1 MKTTPIVQ
9 HALQHA
15 GENLYRNQS
24 SGIYYALFKRD
35 GKQIR
40 RSLKTTDK
48 ELARRKLS
56 SLREQVQRLTADDAK
71 TLRFAE
77 YKVDEKTGE
86 PTDEL
91 IGGLAKRWFDVA
103 TAGLKPSSR
112 ERRLVAIKSLSP
124 AFQALTVRSITLR
137 HVENWYS
144 KRSQERAAQTVNI
157 EVETLRGILA
167 YACKH
172 GLLLDNP
179 AMGLK
184 RLRLTSKAMVCPT
197 REQFKGILE
206 SMRCNKGKRDAAE
219 SADMVEFL
227 GYSGWRVGEAR
238 NLHWQHVNFELGQ
251 ITIVGDEQTGT
262 KNRKAKTVPMSVPL
276 VRLLQCLLDHSEQ
289 PVEPTGRV
297 FAIENPRKAIATACK
312 ALGYPSFTVHALRHF
327 FITNAIE
334 AGLDFR
340 AVAGLVNHSDG
351 GALLARRY
359 AHLRD
364 THLTASVKK
373 LTFDANGE
381 EPKNVVAIRLARS
394 GCASTP
400 GCCGLRARGSTRSI
414 MRSSWIG

>member
-9 HALQHA
+9 NTLQYI

-56 SLREQVQRLTADDAK
+56 QLREQVQRLTADDSKA
-71 TLRFAE
+71 LPFAE
-77 YKVDEKTGE
+77 YKRNEQTGE
-86 PTDEL
+86 LTDEL
-91 IGGLAKRWFDVA
+91 MGGLAKRWFDVA

-112 ERRLVAIKSLSP
+112 QRRLVAIKSLGPYFRGGS
-124 AFQALTVRSITLR
+124 VRSITLR
-137 HVENWYS
+137 QVEEWYS
-144 KRSQERAAQTVNI
+144 KRSGVRAAQTVNI
-157 EVETLRGILA
+157 EVETLRGILE
-167 YACKH
+167 YARKH
-172 GLLLDNP
+172 GLLLENP
-179 AMGLK
+179 ASGLK
-184 RLRLTSKAMVCPT
+184 RLRLTSKAILCPT
-197 REQFKGILE
+197 REQFKAILE
-206 SMRCNKGKRDAAE
+206 SMRSNKGKRDAAE

-251 ITIVGDEQTGT
+251 ITIVGDEHTGT
-262 KNRKAKTVPMSVPL
+262 KNRKAKTVPMSAPL
-276 VRLLQCLLDHSEQ
+276 VRLLQRLRKEWEQ
-289 PVEPTGRV
+289 SSPLSDRV
-297 FAIENPRKAIATACK
+297 FAVENPRKALATACK
-312 ALGYPSFTVHALRHF
+312 GLGCPSFTIHALRHF

-364 THLTASVKK
+364 AHLAASVKK
-373 LTFDANGE
+373 LTFDASDE
-381 EPKNVVAIRLARS
+381 EPANVV
-394 GCASTP
+394 P
-400 GCCGLRARGSTRSI
+400 
-414 MRSSWIG
+414 IGVKV

>member
-9 HALQHA
+9 DALQNV

-40 RSLKTTDK
+40 RSLKTADK
-48 ELARRKLS
+48 ELARRKLAG
-56 SLREQVQRLTADDAK
+56 LREQVQRLTSDDAK
-71 TLRFAE
+71 SMPFAE
-77 YKVDEKTGE
+77 YRVDAKTGE
-86 PTDEL
+86 ETDEL
-91 IGGLAKRWFDVA
+91 IGGVAQRWFDLA

-112 ERRLVAIKSLSP
+112 ERRRVAIRSLAP
-124 AFQALTVRSITLR
+124 FYKGVTVRNITLR
-137 HVENWYS
+137 HVEQWYS
-144 KRSQERAAQTVNI
+144 KRSAERAAQTVNI

-172 GLLLDNP
+172 GLLLENP
-179 AMGLK
+179 AAGLK
-184 RLRLTSKAMVCPT
+184 RLRMTSKTILCPT
-197 REQFKGILE
+197 REQFKALLA
-206 SMRCNKGKRDAAE
+206 SMRSNKGKRDAE
-219 SADMVEFL
+219 QSADMVEFL
-227 GYSGWRVGEAR
+227 GYAGWRVGEAR
-238 NLHWQHVNFELGQ
+238 NLKWQDVNFELGQ

-262 KNRKAKTVPMSVPL
+262 KNRKAKTVPMSSPL
-276 VRLLQCLLDHSEQ
+276 IRLLEGLRNKSEQ
-289 PVEPTGRV
+289 PPQPSDLV
-297 FAIENPRKAIATACK
+297 FAIDNPRRGMGTACK
-312 ALGYPSFTVHALRHF
+312 ALQFPSFTVHSLRHF

-373 LTFDANGE
+373 LTFDATADE
-381 EPKNVVAIRLARS
+381 AENVVPLFGNEAK
-394 GCASTP
+394 
-400 GCCGLRARGSTRSI
+400 
-414 MRSSWIG
+414 

>member
-9 HALQHA
+9 NTLQYV

-24 SGIYYALFKRD
+24 SNIYYALFKRD

-56 SLREQVQRLTADDAK
+56 HLREQVQRLTADDSK
-71 TLRFAE
+71 GLPFAE
-77 YKVDEKTGE
+77 FKRNEQTGE
-86 PTDEL
+86 RTHEL

-112 ERRLVAIKSLSP
+112 ERRLVAIKSLAPHFRAGS
-124 AFQALTVRSITLR
+124 VRNITLR
-137 HVENWYS
+137 QVEEWYS
-144 KRSQERAAQTVNI
+144 KRSDERAAQTVNI
-157 EVETLRGILA
+157 EVETLRGILE
-167 YACKH
+167 YARKH

-179 AMGLK
+179 ASALK
-184 RLRLTSKAMVCPT
+184 RLRLTSKSILCPT

-206 SMRCNKGKRDAAE
+206 SMRSNKGKRDAAE

-227 GYSGWRVGEAR
+227 GYSGWRVGEVR
-238 NLHWQHVNFELGQ
+238 NLQWQHVSFELGQ
-251 ITIVGDEQTGT
+251 ITIVGDEHTGT

-276 VRLLQCLLDHSEQ
+276 VRLLQRLKNRSAESVQ
-289 PVEPTGRV
+289 PAGRV
-297 FAIENPRKAIATACK
+297 FAVENPRKAIATACK
-312 ALGYPSFTVHALRHF
+312 TMYYPSFTVHALRHF

-373 LTFDANGE
+373 LTFDASGE
-381 EPKNVVAIRLARS
+381 EPKNVVAMQANN
-394 GCASTP
+394 
-400 GCCGLRARGSTRSI
+400 CGEE
-414 MRSSWIG
+414 

>member
-9 HALQHA
+9 NTLQYV

-24 SGIYYALFKRD
+24 SDIYYALFKRD

-56 SLREQVQRLTADDAK
+56 HLREQVQRLTADDSKA
-71 TLRFAE
+71 LPFAE
-77 YKVDEKTGE
+77 FKRNEQTGE
-86 PTDEL
+86 CTDEL

-124 AFQALTVRSITLR
+124 YFRSGTVRNITLR
-137 HVENWYS
+137 QVEEWYS
-144 KRSQERAAQTVNI
+144 KRSDERAAQTVNI
-157 EVETLRGILA
+157 EVETLRGILE
-167 YACKH
+167 YARKH

-179 AMGLK
+179 ASGLK
-184 RLRLTSKAMVCPT
+184 RLRSTSKPILCPT
-197 REQFKGILE
+197 REQFKAILE
-206 SMRCNKGKRDAAE
+206 SMRSNKGKRDAAE
-219 SADMVEFL
+219 SSDMVEFL

-238 NLHWQHVNFELGQ
+238 NLQWQHINFELGQ
-251 ITIVGDEQTGT
+251 ITIVGDEHTGT
-262 KNRKAKTVPMSVPL
+262 KNRKAKTVPMSAPL
-276 VRLLQCLLDHSEQ
+276 VRLLQRLRNQSGESVQ
-289 PVEPTGRV
+289 PAGRV
-297 FAIENPRKAIATACK
+297 FAVENPRKAIVTACK
-312 ALGYPSFTVHALRHF
+312 TQCYPSFTVHALRHF

-373 LTFDANGE
+373 LTFDASSE
-381 EPKNVVAIRLARS
+381 EAENVVK
-394 GCASTP
+394 
-400 GCCGLRARGSTRSI
+400 
-414 MRSSWIG
+414 MRSSEQ

>member
-1 MKTTPIVQ
+1 MKTIPIAQ
-9 HALQHA
+9 NTLQHA

-48 ELARRKLS
+48 DLARRKLS
-56 SLREQVQRLTADDAK
+56 DLREQVQRLTVDDAK
-71 TLRFAE
+71 SLRFAE

-86 PTDEL
+86 ATDEL
-91 IGGLAKRWFDVA
+91 IGGLAKRWFDIA

-112 ERRLVAIKSLSP
+112 ERRLVAIKSVAP
-124 AFQALTVRSITLR
+124 HFRTLTVRGITLR
-137 HVENWYS
+137 QVEHWYS
-144 KRSQERAAQTVNI
+144 KRSAERAAQTVNI
-157 EVETLRGILA
+157 EVETLRGILD

-172 GLLLDNP
+172 GLLLENP
-179 AMGLK
+179 ASGLK
-184 RLRLTSKAMVCPT
+184 RLRLTSKAILCPT
-197 REQFKGILE
+197 REQFKAILD
-206 SMRCNKGKRDAAE
+206 SMRSSKGKRDAAE

-238 NLHWQHVNFELGQ
+238 NLRWQHVNFELGH
-251 ITIVGDEQTGT
+251 ITIVGDEHTGT

-276 VRLLQCLLDHSEQ
+276 VRLLQRLRNQSQQ
-289 PVEPTGRV
+289 PVQPAGRV
-297 FAIENPRKAIATACK
+297 FAVENPRKAIGTACK
-312 ALGYPSFTVHALRHF
+312 ALGHPSFTVHALRHF

-373 LTFDANGE
+373 LTFDASE
-381 EPKNVVAIRLARS
+381 EGPKNVVPLQAN
-394 GCASTP
+394 G
-400 GCCGLRARGSTRSI
+400 
-414 MRSSWIG
+414 

>member
-1 MKTTPIVQ
+1 MQRMKTTPIVQ
-9 HALQHA
+9 NTLQHA

-48 ELARRKLS
+48 DLARRKLS
-56 SLREQVQRLTADDAK
+56 DLREQVQRLTVDDAK
-71 TLRFAE
+71 SLRFAE

-86 PTDEL
+86 ATDEL
-91 IGGLAKRWFDVA
+91 IGGLAKRWCDVA

-112 ERRLVAIKSLSP
+112 ERRLVAIKSLAP
-124 AFQALTVRSITLR
+124 HFRTLTVRGITLR
-137 HVENWYS
+137 QVENWYS
-144 KRSQERAAQTVNI
+144 KRSAERAAQTVNI
-157 EVETLRGILA
+157 EVETLRSILN

-172 GLLLDNP
+172 GLLLENP
-179 AMGLK
+179 ASGLK
-184 RLRLTSKAMVCPT
+184 RLRLTSKVILCPT
-197 REQFKGILE
+197 REQFKAILE
-206 SMRCNKGKRDAAE
+206 SMRSSKGKRDAAE

-238 NLHWQHVNFELGQ
+238 HLRWQHVNFELGQ
-251 ITIVGDEQTGT
+251 ITIVGDEDTGT
-262 KNRKAKTVPMSVPL
+262 KNRRAKTVPMSAPL
-276 VRLLQCLLDHSEQ
+276 VRLLQQLRNRSEQ
-289 PVEPTGRV
+289 PVPSGHV
-297 FAIENPRKAIATACK
+297 LAVENPRKAIGTACK
-312 ALGYPSFTVHALRHF
+312 VLGYPSFTVHALRHF

-364 THLTASVKK
+364 THLAASVKK
-373 LTFDANGE
+373 LTFDASEE
-381 EPKNVVAIRLARS
+381 EPENVM
-394 GCASTP
+394 P
-400 GCCGLRARGSTRSI
+400 MRGN
-414 MRSSWIG
+414 G